1 MWLLPV
7 CTTDVLKC
15 IIKNDCARDMFRG
28 TNHGATKSRDWR
40 NLISYKRQPV
50 ILL

>member
-1 MWLLPV
+1 MLLLPV

-28 TNHGATKSRDWR
+28 IVELQNRGTEG
-40 NLISYKRQPV
+40 I
-50 ILL
+50 